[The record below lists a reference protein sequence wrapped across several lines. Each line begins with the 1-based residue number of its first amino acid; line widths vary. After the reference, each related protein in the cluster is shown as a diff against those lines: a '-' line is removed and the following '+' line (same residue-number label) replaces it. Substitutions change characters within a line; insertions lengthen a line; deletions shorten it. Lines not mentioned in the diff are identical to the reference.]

1 MDWKDHL
8 DPIIK
13 EYLNEILKKTL
24 EYRDAYLKAQDPR
37 IAQLWV
43 AIAFLSLEI
52 QKIKEE
58 LKEIKRKL
66 KDIKIEE
73 DLKKY

>member
-1 MDWKDHL
+1 MDWKDYL

-13 EYLNEILKKTL
+13 ERLNEVLKRTL
-24 EYRDAYLKAQDPR
+24 EYREAYMKSQDPR

-43 AIAFLSLEI
+43 AIAFLFLEI

-58 LKEIKRKL
+58 LKEIKEKL
-66 KDIKIEE
+66 KDVKIEE